1 MDGFVY
7 DSTFLLLGC
16 ISLNRVNDPEEVAL
30 CVCSLV
36 CDLRLPRFQMP
47 RIPPDWLFALV
58 HGVFQLTKILKKSNC
73 INRRKPNAQCFQ
85 YGGVAESK
93 FFVDEV

>member
-30 CVCSLV
+30 CVYSLV

-47 RIPPDWLFALV
+47 RIPLDGLFALV
-58 HGVFQLTKILKKSNC
+58 HGVFQLTKILKKSNW
-73 INRRKPNAQCFQ
+73 INRRKSSAQCFQ
-85 YGGVAESK
+85 YGGVVESK
-93 FFVDEV
+93 FFIDEV